1 MSTCTSKYIFF
12 NILKY
17 VFLVVGASTP
27 KSQSISTL
35 KAAIKKEM
43 MNNKKLAVLLNYILY
58 HRNGKKK
65 FRVSKM
71 QEKP

>member
-1 MSTCTSKYIFF
+1 MYIRILFF

-27 KSQSISTL
+27 KSQSISAL

-43 MNNKKLAVLLNYILY
+43 MNNKKQAVLLNYILY
-58 HRNGKKK
+58 LRNVKKK

-71 QEKP
+71 QEKPRQ